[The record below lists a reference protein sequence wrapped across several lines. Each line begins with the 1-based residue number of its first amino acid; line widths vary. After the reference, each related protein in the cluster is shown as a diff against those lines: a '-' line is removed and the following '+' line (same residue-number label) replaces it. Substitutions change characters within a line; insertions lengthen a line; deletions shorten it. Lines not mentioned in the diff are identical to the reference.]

1 MKANHLSDD
10 RLIEL
15 CMLDALPP
23 AEQQHLSSCAR
34 CDERRARLQ
43 RLLDDVSET
52 ATAAADAEFPLE
64 RLGRQQARIMARLQ
78 HEGRPARVIAFPA
91 GHPPHETLVSRTRPA
106 SRWIAAA
113 AVGGLVIGVIAGR
126 FGHDYPF
133 GRPGGARVMVARTA
147 VARTAEEPELRA
159 SGATGSIREVAAS
172 ISDDEFLNQ
181 IEIAID
187 APAAAALQP
196 LDDLTPSAWEVR

>member
-1 MKANHLSDD
+1 MGMRVNHLSDD

-15 CMLDALPP
+15 SMLDALSA
-23 AEQQHLSSCAR
+23 AEQQHLSTCTR
-34 CDERRARLQ
+34 CDARRQDLQ
-43 RLLDDVSET
+43 RLLDEVSET
-52 ATAAADAEFPLE
+52 ADAAADAAFPLE
-64 RLGRQQARIMARLQ
+64 RLNRQQARILARLQ

-91 GHPPHETLVSRTRPA
+91 GHTPHEPLVSRTRPA

-113 AVGGLVIGVIAGR
+113 AVGGLVVGVIAGR
-126 FGHDYPF
+126 FGHDYSFPRAGAPRVISARAVEQPEF
-133 GRPGGARVMVARTA
+133 RAPGTTA
-147 VARTAEEPELRA
+147 TL
-159 SGATGSIREVAAS
+159 REVTAS

-196 LDDLTPSAWEVR
+196 LDDLTPRAWEIR

>member
-15 CMLDALPP
+15 CMLDALSTN
-23 AEQQHLSSCAR
+23 EQQHLSTCAR
-34 CDERRARLQ
+34 CDARRVRMQ
-43 RLLDDVSET
+43 RVLDDVSE
-52 ATAAADAEFPLE
+52 AANAAADTAFPVE
-64 RLGRQQARIMARLQ
+64 RLNRQQARILARLQ

-91 GHPPHETLVSRTRPA
+91 GHAAHEPIVSRTRPA

-113 AVGGLVIGVIAGR
+113 AVGGLVVGVIAGR
-126 FGHDYPF
+126 FGHDYSFP
-133 GRPGGARVMVARTA
+133 RSAASRVIAAHSV
-147 VARTAEEPELRA
+147 EQPELRA
-159 SGATGSIREVAAS
+159 PGTTGTIREVAAS

-196 LDDLTPSAWEVR
+196 LDDLTPRAWEVR

>member
-10 RLIEL
+10 RLIEV
-15 CMLDALPP
+15 CMLDALS
-23 AEQQHLSSCAR
+23 ASEQQHLSTCAR
-34 CDERRARLQ
+34 CDARRVRLQ
-43 RLLDDVSET
+43 RLLDDVSE
-52 ATAAADAEFPLE
+52 AVNAGADAAFPLE
-64 RLGRQQARIMARLQ
+64 RLNRQQTRILARLQ

-91 GHPPHETLVSRTRPA
+91 GHASHEPIVSRTRPA

-113 AVGGLVIGVIAGR
+113 AVGGLVVGVIAGR
-126 FGHDYPF
+126 FGHDYSFP
-133 GRPGGARVMVARTA
+133 RPGSRVIVTRT
-147 VARTAEEPELRA
+147 VEQPELRA
-159 SGATGSIREVAAS
+159 PGTAAIREVAAS

-196 LDDLTPSAWEVR
+196 LDDLTPLAWEVR

>member
-1 MKANHLSDD
+1 MRAKHLSDD

-15 CMLDALPP
+15 CMLDVLSA
-23 AEQQHLSSCAR
+23 AEQQHLSG
-34 CDERRARLQ
+34 CDHCGGRRVRLQ
-43 RLLDDVSET
+43 RLLDDVSEV
-52 ATAAADAEFPLE
+52 ADAATDAAFPLE
-64 RLGRQQARIMARLQ
+64 RLNRQQARILARLQ

-91 GHPPHETLVSRTRPA
+91 GHASHEPIISRTRPA

-126 FGHDYPF
+126 FGHDYSFP
-133 GRPGGARVMVARTA
+133 RPGVSRVIASRVI
-147 VARTAEEPELRA
+147 EQPELRA
-159 SGATGSIREVAAS
+159 PGTTGTIREVAAS

-196 LDDLTPSAWEVR
+196 LDDLTPRAWEVR